1 MTKYYANINHV
12 DKDNFQI
19 TITTEDIT
27 EFEILGE
34 DDYDVFEIPHKI
46 IAEIMMSSI
55 AHNDQKLGLY

>member
-12 DKDNFQI
+12 DKDNFHI
-19 TITTEDIT
+19 VITTEDIT
-27 EFEILGE
+27 EFDIPE
-34 DDYDVFEIPHKI
+34 DPDYEVFEIPHKI